1 MQAIEAKIE
10 KIRKKNTLM
19 TEDEIREIAGGILG
33 FENTD
38 TAISGV
44 GQITSFNQLGFS
56 GIKDRP
62 DGWYLPNERSFPAI
76 ILEAKSENSTVKKA
90 HIDELLKNLTIV
102 NKKYKR
108 HIGILYNGFE
118 VKIYKDGVFLRDENE
133 LKNKEYY
140 LSLFS
145 ENKIDTSK
153 IYNLTA
159 KINNN
164 LHFNFGI
171 KNLYHR
177 MIFTA
182 CALVAKRYGSVLV
195 KGMNYS
201 TFHTSIHTTLAKSF
215 EEERRQNVK
224 LDILL
229 EAYSSIK
236 MNINENQ
243 DAIDD
248 FIEAVSD
255 ISDNINS
262 DFWNGEDV
270 MAIFFNEFNR
280 YKGKSESGQV
290 FTPDHI
296 TSLMYK
302 ITEVNKD
309 DLILD
314 AACGSG
320 AFLVKSMCNMIK
332 EAGGNSTKKAIDIKK
347 KQLFGIELDKEIY
360 ALACANMIIHKDG
373 KTNLEQLDARS
384 NEAKKWIKSKKI
396 TKVLMNPPFENKYGC
411 LDIVLNVLNSID
423 RDKTCAF
430 IMPDNK
436 LEANIKKANRILQK
450 HSLIKIIKLPN
461 EIFSGVTTSIFI
473 FKSKIPQDN
482 KKIFACAIHEDG
494 LKTVKNQGRQ
504 DIHNK
509 WEDIEKYWVDV
520 IYTQTGDDTIQWLN
534 PNENLSY
541 KMPEDKFEISE
552 QNFKKTVLNYIFFK
566 SNVSPDEFKNKIL
579 DFILYNNTKNISKQF
594 IGAIQSSISPKN
606 NNLDIDLHSWKK
618 FSICAENG
626 IFNLAYPKARK
637 STDYG
642 EEGSVPFVAS
652 GAFNNGIEKH
662 VKTDEPL
669 DKGKCITVS
678 AIGGF
683 SFYQENDFAGRG
695 GAGSAI
701 KILYSDK
708 LNEKNALFICT
719 VLQKTLSKYNFK
731 TMLSGTKIKQEH
743 IYLPALKDGNID
755 WLYMENYINKVYEQF
770 KLWNI

>member
-1 MQAIEAKIE
+1 MKKIESKLE
-10 KIRKKNTLM
+10 KIRKKNTDM
-19 TEDEIREIAGGILG
+19 TEDEVRDIAGEILG

-44 GQITSFNQLGFS
+44 GQITPFNQLGFK
-56 GIKDRP
+56 GVKDRP
-62 DGWYLPNERSFPAI
+62 DGWYLPNENSFPAI
-76 ILEAKSENSTVKKA
+76 ILETKNEKTKFKKA
-90 HIDELLKNLTIV
+90 HIDELLKNLAIIE
-102 NKKYKR
+102 KKYKKN
-108 HIGILYNGFE
+108 IGILYNGIE
-118 VKIYKDGVFLRDENE
+118 VKIYKDGTFLKDESE

-145 ENKIDTSK
+145 QNKIDTQK
-153 IYNLTA
+153 IYTITA
-159 KINNN
+159 RINNN

-182 CALVAKRYGSVLV
+182 CALVAKRYGSVLIE
-195 KGMNYS
+195 GMNYT
-201 TFHTSIHTTLAKSF
+201 TFHTSIHTTLSKSF
-215 EEERRQNVK
+215 EEERKQNIK

-243 DAIDD
+243 EAIDD
-248 FIEAVSD
+248 FIEAVCD

-302 ITEVNKD
+302 IIEINSD
-309 DLILD
+309 DFILD

-332 EAGGNSTKKAIDIKK
+332 EVGGNSTSKAKDIKQN
-347 KQLFGIELDKEIY
+347 QLFGIEVDKEIF

-384 NEAKKWIKSKKI
+384 IEAKNWIKKKNI

-411 LDIVLNVLNSID
+411 LDIVLNVLDSVD
-423 RDKTCAF
+423 RGISCAF

-436 LEANIKKANRILQK
+436 LEANISKAKKILKK
-450 HSLIKIIKLPN
+450 HFLVKIIKLPN

-473 FKSKIPQDN
+473 FKSGIPQDN
-482 KKIFACAIHEDG
+482 KKIFACAILKDG
-494 LKTVKNQGRQ
+494 LETIKNQGRQ
-504 DIHNK
+504 DIKNK
-509 WEDIEKYWVDV
+509 WEEIEKYWVDV
-520 IYTQTGDDTIQWLN
+520 IYTQSGDDSIQWLN

-541 KMPEDKFEISE
+541 KTEEEEFEINE
-552 QNFKKTVLNYIFFK
+552 EDFKKIVLNYKLFK
-566 SNVSPDEFKNKIL
+566 ANLNPNEFKNKIL
-579 DFILYNNTKNISKQF
+579 DFILYNNTKDINKKFINTIKSNITS
-594 IGAIQSSISPKN
+594 N
-606 NNLDIDLHSWKK
+606 NNDLTINSHEWKK
-618 FSICAENG
+618 FLVCGENG
-626 IFNLAYPKARK
+626 IFKLAHPKTRRL
-637 STDYG
+637 TDYL
-642 EEGSVPFVAS
+642 EEGEVPFVAS
-652 GAFNNGIEKH
+652 GAFNNGIEKY
-662 VKTDEPL
+662 VKTNEVL

-683 SFYQENDFAGRG
+683 SFYQEKDFAGRG

-701 KILYSDK
+701 KILYSDI
-708 LNEKNALFICT
+708 LNENNALFICT
-719 VLQKTLSKYNFK
+719 VLQKILSKYDFK
-731 TMLSGTKIKQEH
+731 TMLSGTKLKKEY
-743 IYLPALKDGNID
+743 IYLPILKNGNID
-755 WLYMENYINKVYEQF
+755 WLYMENYINELSKQLDSWV
-770 KLWNI
+770 L